1 MACAEM
7 DEEPTHGKSV
17 GETCT
22 TTEECAD
29 SLICKDVMTSDSS
42 SYEMLCAHSFEAPTD
57 YDGLGMARNG
67 TVVGYW
73 YLNED
78 RTESDGHYISHDGET
93 TGKWWYDDGTDLSGT
108 WQHDDDLR

>member
-1 MACAEM
+1 M
-7 DEEPTHGKSV
+7 DDPNYQGKSV
-17 GETCT
+17 GEPCMYTD
-22 TTEECAD
+22 ECAD
-29 SLICKDVMTSDSS
+29 PLICKDVMTSDSS
-42 SYEMLCAHSFEAPTD
+42 SYEMLCAQPFETPTD

-108 WQHDDDLR
+108 W